1 MPSVSRS
8 LIVAHPAESMFALID
23 GVESYP
29 QYLPWCA
36 DVRVF
41 ERTPTLTHAR
51 LALQVRGVR
60 TEVTTRNRN
69 DPPEWIRLELV
80 DGPFRHFTGHWHI
93 RPLGDQGCAIEFAAN
108 YAFASRMTELL
119 IAPAFGSLVEGLV
132 DRFVERADALRAA
145 SRP

>member
-1 MPSVSRS
+1 MASVSRR
-8 LIVAHPAESMFALID
+8 LIVSHSAEAMFSLID

-29 QYLPWCA
+29 EYLPWCRE
-36 DVRVF
+36 VRVF
-41 ERTPTLTHAR
+41 ERTPALTHAR
-51 LALQVRGVR
+51 LALHVRGVR

-69 DPPEWIRLELV
+69 EPPEWIRLELV

-93 RPLGDQGCAIEFAAN
+93 RPLGQEGCSIEFAAD

-145 SRP
+145 ARP